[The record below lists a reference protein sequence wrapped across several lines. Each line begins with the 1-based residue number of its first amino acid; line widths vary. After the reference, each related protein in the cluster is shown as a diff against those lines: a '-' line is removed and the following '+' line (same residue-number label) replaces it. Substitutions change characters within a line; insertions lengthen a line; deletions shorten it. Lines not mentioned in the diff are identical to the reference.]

1 MSNTFTPSRLQEIL
15 VMSDTTQDGSVQPVD
30 PKGLT
35 LLAALAVT
43 DGGSIASDINKA
55 WDELLREMMELDH
68 HEGLRKSKGSLT
80 VKIGLEYE
88 DGTGR
93 LKVELATRTPKAPQ
107 RAQVFWLTGDARLTP
122 ENPRQ
127 MTMFRD
133 VPRRSVNIV
142 G

>member
-1 MSNTFTPSRLQEIL
+1 MTDNT
-15 VMSDTTQDGSVQPVD
+15 GSVQPVD

-35 LLAALAVT
+35 LLQALTVT
-43 DGGSIASDINKA
+43 DGGSIAGDINKT
-55 WDELLREMMELDH
+55 WDELLTTMMELDH

-80 VKIGLEYE
+80 IKIGLEYE

-93 LKVELATRTPKAPQ
+93 LKVELAAKTPKAPQ
-107 RAQVFWLTGDARLTP
+107 RAQVFWLTGDGRLTP

-133 VPRRSVNIV
+133 APRRSVNIV

>member
-1 MSNTFTPSRLQEIL
+1 MAEQNA
-15 VMSDTTQDGSVQPVD
+15 DVQPVD

-35 LLAALAVT
+35 LLQALTVT
-43 DGGSIASDINKA
+43 DGGSIATEINSA
-55 WDELLREMMELDH
+55 WDELTRTMMQLDH
-68 HEGLRKSKGSLT
+68 HEGLRKSKGALT

-93 LKVELATRTPKAPQ
+93 LKVELATKMPKAPT
-107 RAQVFWLTGDARLTP
+107 RAQVFWLTGDGRLTP

-127 MTMFRD
+127 MQMFRD
-133 VPRRSVNIV
+133 APARRVNIV